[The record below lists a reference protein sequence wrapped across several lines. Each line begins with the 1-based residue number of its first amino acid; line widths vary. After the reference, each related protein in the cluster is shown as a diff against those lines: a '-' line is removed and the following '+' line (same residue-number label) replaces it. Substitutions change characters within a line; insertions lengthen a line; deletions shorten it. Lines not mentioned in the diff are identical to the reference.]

1 MTNEEMLGVA
11 EIVERATKR
20 FNEQAARFRERS
32 AAYDRLIADM
42 NADHERKLAE
52 HRASFGARTE
62 ADRQII
68 EKLRAIVKEQSDQ
81 AKDAGTLL
89 GWAPNESA
97 FQAAQRVVKE
107 RDGLLAQVQ
116 DQRAEIER
124 LKSLSPKYKVGDK
137 LEWQKLGLSP
147 CSVTVTGIRLVYDCI
162 GEGAEYPVGHSEDE
176 LRAIISH
183 DTPAGKEA
191 AASVIRNSQMTEI
204 KVGDVVEVVS
214 ASGGQT
220 WMADVGSTGKVRR
233 FELIHSIECVRLQNL
248 PGKRNALGGYVSLCD
263 VRKVPQ

>member
-1 MTNEEMLGVA
+1 MSPKDCA
-11 EIVERATKR
+11 YIVERLAVR
-20 FNEQAARFRERS
+20 FMAMVAE
-32 AAYDRLIADM
+32 Y
-42 NADHERKLAE
+42 ERKLLE
-52 HRASFGARTE
+52 HRDSFGARTS
-62 ADRQII
+62 ADAKII
-68 EKLRAIVKEQSDQ
+68 EGLRAAADEQVLS
-81 AKDAGTLL
+81 ASKVAYVLRCAGET
-89 GWAPNESA
+89 PV
-97 FQAAQRVVKE
+97 QAAQRVIKE
-107 RDGLLAQVQ
+107 RDGLLTQVQ

-124 LKSLSPKYKVGDK
+124 LQAQTPKYKVGDK